1 MQDKY
6 KEKEKKKRKSN
17 TLYLVFLSKAKLS
30 QDILY
35 RQASL
40 ITPRVHDQIK

>member
-6 KEKEKKKRKSN
+6 KEKEKKIKSN
-17 TLYLVFLSKAKLS
+17 TLYLVFLSKTKLS